1 MAQTIIIEQ
10 GDELLQ
16 DVELTTPDTQV
27 NFNCPDKYPVNN
39 IVGGAY
45 DQKTFTDASGTEFTS
60 PTPARAPAGDDEGET
75 GETETGETETGETE
89 TGESV

>member
-27 NFNCPDKYPVNN
+27 NFKCPDKYPVNVILN
-39 IVGGAY
+39 NSY
-45 DQKTFTDASGTEFTS
+45 NEKTFVDASGEEFVS
-60 PTPARAPAGDDEGET
+60 PKPAREPAGMEET
-75 GETETGETETGETE
+75 TETETVDDSDSEGAGE
-89 TGESV
+89 

>member
-16 DVELTTPDTQV
+16 DVTLTTPDTQV

-39 IVGGAY
+39 IIGNAY

-60 PTPARAPAGDDEGET
+60 PTPARTPASDEPTPDPDEDDDGGEDL
-75 GETETGETETGETE
+75 GGA
-89 TGESV
+89 V